1 MENHQDWTG
10 SDKKGEDKEV
20 TEETKYLISELTFI
34 QKIKELDFQR
44 IDLFNDL
51 EDRL

>member
-1 MENHQDWTG
+1 MENHRDWIG
-10 SDKKGEDKEV
+10 SDKKGEAKEV
-20 TEETKYLISELTFI
+20 AEETKYLVSELTFI
-34 QKIKELDFQR
+34 QKIKEQDFQR